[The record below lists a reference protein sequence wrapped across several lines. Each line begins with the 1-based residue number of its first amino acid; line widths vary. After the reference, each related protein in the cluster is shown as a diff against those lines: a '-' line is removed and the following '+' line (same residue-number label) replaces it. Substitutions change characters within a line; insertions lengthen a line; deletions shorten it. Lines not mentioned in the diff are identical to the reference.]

1 MTLVSRREALSLL
14 AVLPFAA
21 RLEAQTRPGPQRR
34 VILGPTHGFLLDPGG
49 TLETWVLREA
59 HSGMAPDWLGL
70 GHNNALP
77 NYTLASISGLAG
89 VIAAAAGDACSFAV
103 LGDGRLLAWG
113 DNSGSGR
120 LGTTSQRVVEAIASW
135 GPSSNTPVPVAT
147 KFDAVDVSSQ
157 DSHVLALARD
167 GSVYTWGKGDLGQL
181 GIGPLPVINFKTHTP
196 AAMTYVPFP
205 VRVPNLS
212 DVIAISAGRRHSLVV
227 LKDGTVRAW
236 GENNLGQVGDGTTI
250 NRNAPV
256 PVQGVRNA
264 VAVSA
269 GAAFSAALLADGTVM
284 MWGGFG
290 GWAFANRGGA
300 PPEPIPKFVTGVRG
314 IKAIASGVSHLVAL
328 TETGTVMTWGD
339 NTFNDLGRGTRAAS
353 TPAIISE
360 LTGVQSIAARDATS
374 IAVLATGR
382 IMTWGSVRA
391 WTRPD
396 AGYATLS
403 PHPILLWIDGFDQP

>member
-14 AVLPFAA
+14 AALPFAA
-21 RLEAQTRPGPQRR
+21 RLDVQEQPGPQRR
-34 VILGPTHGFLLDPGG
+34 VVLGSTHGFLLHPGG

-70 GHNNALP
+70 GHNNALQ
-77 NYTLASISGLAG
+77 NYTLASIPGLAG

-120 LGTTSQRVVEAIASW
+120 LGTTPQSIVEATASW
-135 GPSSNTPVPVAT
+135 GPSTNTPVPVAT
-147 KFDAVDVSSQ
+147 RFDAVDVSTQ
-157 DSHVLALARD
+157 DSHLLALARD
-167 GSVYTWGKGDLGQL
+167 GSVYAWGKGDRGQL
-181 GIGPLPVINFKTHTP
+181 GVGSLPTIRFKNRSS
-196 AAMTYVPFP
+196 AALTYVPFP
-205 VRVPNLS
+205 VRVPNLAG
-212 DVIAISAGRRHSLVV
+212 VRAVSAGRRHSLA
-227 LKDGTVRAW
+227 LLEDGTVRAW
-236 GENNLGQVGDGTTI
+236 GENGMGQVGDGTTTD
-250 NRNAPV
+250 RKVPV

-264 VAVSA
+264 VAISA

-290 GWAFANRGGA
+290 GWRFENRGGN
-300 PPEPIPKFVTGVRG
+300 PPEPIPRLVAGARG
-314 IKAIASGVSHLVAL
+314 IRAIATGVSHVVAL
-328 TETGTVMTWGD
+328 TEAGMVMTWGD

-374 IAVLATGR
+374 IAVLTTGR

-403 PHPILLWIDGFDQP
+403 PHPILLWIDGLHQP